1 MKLHD
6 LGTTPG
12 ATTVLDTVT
21 LPDDMFWV
29 DEMKWVPAVSKPTY
43 ALTGALVIE
52 TASKLLGRPITLQ
65 PQTDMAWVSRATA
78 TKLRDWASTPKRRF
92 KLVLEYPT
100 DSRQFVVVFR
110 HEAGAIEADPVKGFP
125 QHADDDWYRIILRF
139 VEAE

>member
-12 ATTVLDTVT
+12 ATLVLDTID
-21 LPDDMFWV
+21 LPNDLLWV

-43 ALTGALVIE
+43 ALTGALIIE
-52 TASKLLGRPITLQ
+52 TAAKLLGRPITLQ
-65 PQTDMAWVSRATA
+65 PLQDMAWVSREKAA
-78 TKLRDWASTPKRRF
+78 KLRGWASTPKRRF

-100 DSRQFVVVFR
+100 DVRQFTVVFDHSR
-110 HEAGAIEADPVKGFP
+110 GAIEADPVKGFP
-125 QHADDDWYRIILRF
+125 QHADDDWYKIVLRF